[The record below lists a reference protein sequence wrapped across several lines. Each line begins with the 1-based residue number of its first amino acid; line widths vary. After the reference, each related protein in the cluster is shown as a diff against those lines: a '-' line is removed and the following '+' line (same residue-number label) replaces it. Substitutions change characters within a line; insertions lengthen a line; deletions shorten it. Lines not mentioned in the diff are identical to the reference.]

1 MKNVRNF
8 SNFSKK
14 RREKVFFFRR
24 KYFETKGN
32 KTYSLFSIY
41 NEYNYYDEATKIL
54 HSAAY
59 EMNTITAALSGGKFG
74 LQSSRMT
81 CARLTAKLCENYG
94 LLHYEKDKT
103 CIQAN
108 LKMLGKGTRKSKPLS
123 RKIGLT

>member
-1 MKNVRNF
+1 MLLMN
-8 SNFSKK
+8 
-14 RREKVFFFRR
+14 REKWFFFRR
-24 KYFETKGN
+24 KHFVTKGN
-32 KTYSLFSIY
+32 KTYCLFSIY

-108 LKMLGKGTRKSKPLS
+108 LKMLGKGTRKSKPLV
-123 RKIGLT
+123 RKNGFI

>member
-1 MKNVRNF
+1 M
-8 SNFSKK
+8 
-14 RREKVFFFRR
+14 
-24 KYFETKGN
+24 TKGN
-32 KTYSLFSIY
+32 KTYCLFSIY

-54 HSAAY
+54 HSTAY
-59 EMNTITAALSGGKFG
+59 EMNTITAALSRGKFG

-108 LKMLGKGTRKSKPLS
+108 LKMLDGVPESQNLWFEKMVLHKFNTVFLDCKHFFG
-123 RKIGLT
+123 

>member
-1 MKNVRNF
+1 MSEISRI
-8 SNFSKK
+8 SP
-14 RREKVFFFRR
+14 RREEK
-24 KYFETKGN
+24 KYSFLGESTLKP
-32 KTYSLFSIY
+32 KEIKLTLYFQSIM
-41 NEYNYYDEATKIL
+41 NIITYYDEATKIL

-108 LKMLGKGTRKSKPLS
+108 LRMLGKGTRKSKPLV
-123 RKIGLT
+123 RKNGLT

>member
-1 MKNVRNF
+1 M
-8 SNFSKK
+8 
-14 RREKVFFFRR
+14 
-24 KYFETKGN
+24 YFLVQK
-32 KTYSLFSIY
+32 LF
-41 NEYNYYDEATKIL
+41 L

-59 EMNTITAALSGGKFG
+59 EMNSTITAALSGGKFG

-81 CARLTAKLCENYG
+81 CARLTAKLYENYG

-108 LKMLGKGTRKSKPLS
+108 LKMLGRVPQKSKPLS

>member
-1 MKNVRNF
+1 MLCI
-8 SNFSKK
+8 
-14 RREKVFFFRR
+14 
-24 KYFETKGN
+24 KG
-32 KTYSLFSIY
+32 KIQEYYLFSIY
-41 NEYNYYDEATKIL
+41 NENNYYDEASKIL
-54 HSAAY
+54 HFTAY
-59 EMNTITAALSGGKFG
+59 QMNTITAALSGGKFG